1 MCQHIISQH
10 LGTFH
15 IYKFTIQ
22 DHFKRDPQIVVTMNR
37 AAALPLREP
46 NHQYQSD
53 YLDAYYDQDRHDKAL
68 KPKHD
73 LVVRGLFRPHED
85 AEADMSSLP
94 LLRYVFFHFVFRS
107 TSTLEP
113 TKRKPTA
120 VSAISTRS
128 C

>member
-1 MCQHIISQH
+1 
-10 LGTFH
+10 
-15 IYKFTIQ
+15 
-22 DHFKRDPQIVVTMNR
+22 MNR
-37 AAALPLREP
+37 AAVLPLREP

-85 AEADMSSLP
+85 SEADMSSLP
-94 LLRYVFFHFVFRS
+94 LLRYVFFCNVFRS
-107 TSTLEP
+107 ISTLEP

-120 VSAISTRS
+120 VSAISTRNCWS
-128 C
+128 FLVALNQCDPILMSSPR